1 MIKIGLFGVGHL
13 GKIHLRLLKGLTADY
28 QFVGFY
34 DPDAA
39 SAQKVA
45 AEYGVRA
52 FASVD
57 DLLDAVD
64 AVDIVTPT
72 LTHYDLASRAV
83 KKFKHVFI
91 EKPVTTT
98 PDEAR
103 RLEALVREAGVKAM
117 VGHVERYNPALLT
130 LKALAEQRA
139 DQGFE
144 LAPMFIELHRLAI
157 WNPRST
163 DISVVADLMI
173 HDIDIVQ
180 HLIKSAVKK
189 VTASGTAVIAD
200 TPDIANARIE
210 FHNGAVA
217 NLTASRI
224 SLKNMRR
231 MRIFQRGAYVTV
243 DFLEKKTELYHLVD
257 DAQLGSQSAHTTW
270 QWHDRTRHL
279 VHEQPEVAPVNAIE
293 LELKRFAEAIR
304 NNSETEV
311 PLHDAYLALQTA
323 AQIEQKIAGG
333 GGD

>member
-13 GKIHLRLLKGLTADY
+13 GKIHLRLLKGLTEDY
-28 QFVGFY
+28 ALVGFY
-34 DPDAA
+34 DPDPAM
-39 SAQKVA
+39 SAQVA
-45 AEYGVRA
+45 KEHGVTAYG
-52 FASVD
+52 SVD
-57 DLLDAVD
+57 ELIDAVD

-91 EKPVTTT
+91 EKPVTST
-98 PDEAR
+98 PEEAR
-103 RLEALVREAGVKAM
+103 QLESLVREAGVRAM
-117 VGHVERYNPALLT
+117 VGHVERYNPALLA
-130 LKALAEQRA
+130 LKGLKHVDVQ
-139 DQGFE
+139 
-144 LAPMFIELHRLAI
+144 PMFIELHRLAL

-180 HLIKSAVKK
+180 HLIKSGVKK

-200 TPDIANARIE
+200 TADIANARIE

-231 MRIFQRGAYVTV
+231 MRIFQRGAYITV
-243 DFLEKKTELYHLVD
+243 DFLEKKTEVYHLTEPE
-257 DAQLGSQSAHTTW
+257 ALGAHTPHTTW

-279 VHEQPEVAPVNAIE
+279 VVERPEVAPVNAIE

-304 NNSETEV
+304 TGAETEV

-323 AQIEQKIAGG
+323 SWIEQKLNTGSE
-333 GGD
+333 

>member
-1 MIKIGLFGVGHL
+1 MIKMGLFGVGHL
-13 GKIHLRLLKGLTADY
+13 GKIHLKLLKGLTSDY
-28 QFVGFY
+28 ELVGFH
-34 DPDAA
+34 DPDPAM
-39 SAQKVA
+39 SAKVA
-45 AEYGVRA
+45 AEFGVKA
-52 FASVD
+52 FGTVD
-57 DLLDAVD
+57 ELLDSVD
-64 AVDIVTPT
+64 AVDVVTPT
-72 LTHYDLASRAV
+72 LTHYELASRAV

-91 EKPVTTT
+91 EKPVTST
-98 PDEAR
+98 PEEAR
-103 RLEALVREAGVKAM
+103 QLESLVREAGVRAM
-117 VGHVERYNPALLT
+117 VGHVERYNPALLA
-130 LKALAEQRA
+130 LKAKTDFVLQ
-139 DQGFE
+139 
-144 LAPMFIELHRLAI
+144 PMFIELHRLAQ

-180 HLIKSAVKK
+180 HLIKSGVKK

-200 TPDIANARIE
+200 TADIANARIE

-243 DFLEKKTELYHLVD
+243 DFLDKKTEIYHLME
-257 DAQLGSQSAHTTW
+257 DAALQAKTGGEKPTAHTTW

-279 VHEQPEVAPVNAIE
+279 VLEQPPVAPVNAIE

-304 NNSETEV
+304 TESETEV

-323 AQIEQKIAGG
+323 SQIEQKLNMGS
-333 GGD
+333 D